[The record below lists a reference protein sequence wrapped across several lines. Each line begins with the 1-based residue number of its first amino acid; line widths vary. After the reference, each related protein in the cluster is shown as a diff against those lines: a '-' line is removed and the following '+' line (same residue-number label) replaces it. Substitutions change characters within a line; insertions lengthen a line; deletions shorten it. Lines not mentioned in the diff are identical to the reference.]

1 MPMPFFA
8 SRAAA
13 ATASV
18 SSPSFC
24 SSASSSASASCLS
37 SPNFM
42 PWHPYPPPAPSNFDP
57 SLICWDF
64 GLIAAAA
71 APPQMPSNGAKL
83 GEQRQFSST
92 ASNCLLMKARATKCG
107 TTAAPKTSSKRPKGG
122 ANRRYKT
129 PSPQLL
135 RIRRENANA
144 RERKR
149 MNLLNNAYEKLRAV
163 VPPLENGQKLSK
175 FDTLKMAQTY
185 INDLDNCLKGK
196 ETTIRPSCRRNE

>member
-8 SRAAA
+8 SRAVAA
-13 ATASV
+13 AASV

-37 SPNFM
+37 SPNFL

-64 GLIAAAA
+64 GLIA
-71 APPQMPSNGAKL
+71 PPQMPPNAAK
-83 GEQRQFSST
+83 QFSST
-92 ASNCLLMKARATKCG
+92 ASNCLPIKGRATKCG
-107 TTAAPKTSSKRPKGG
+107 TTAAPKTSPKRPKGG

-185 INDLDNCLKGK
+185 ITDLDDCLKGK
-196 ETTIRPSCRRNE
+196 ETTTIRPSRRRNE